1 LELTRTE
8 WYNLLEVAKMTA
20 PIPVNEKERLA
31 ALRRYDILDTAPD
44 QFFDDLVELASF
56 ICDVPISLITLID
69 EDRQWFK
76 SKKGMNGNGSAR
88 DVAFCA
94 HAIMQNDLFIVPD
107 ALKDKRF
114 VNNPFV
120 TADPEIRFYAG
131 APLVTSDGYALGTL
145 CVIDRKPRELT
156 AEQTSALAALSRQVV
171 AQLELRRSVK
181 QLSIAQAELAQSQ
194 KRFRRLADNLPDAIF
209 HYWLEPS
216 PAFAF
221 VSSAVTTITGYLPQA
236 FYDDPHLLA
245 KLVHPG
251 ERQRLTGLLNNLADA
266 DDPYQTNLFRLQR
279 ANEQMIWIELRTIP
293 VYDADGQ
300 IIAVEGIARDV
311 TRRKQMEEE
320 REQMIADLDSFAHTV
335 AHDLKG
341 PLSVI
346 TSYSEL
352 LSSERVSRL
361 DQEAIVESA
370 VVINEYAVKMNNIIQ
385 ELFLLSSVRSDEVTI
400 RPFAMK
406 PVVEAALER
415 LAYMIED
422 KKATITKPDTWP
434 EVVGYEGWVEA
445 VWVNYLSNALKY
457 GGSPP
462 VIELGADEQA
472 EQVRFWVRDQ
482 GPGISR
488 AAQRRLFVPFT
499 RLEQVKYVEGHGLG
513 LSIVQRIVEKLGGT
527 VGVESAPGEGSLFYF
542 TLPKKN

>member
-1 LELTRTE
+1 
-8 WYNLLEVAKMTA
+8 MTV
-20 PIPVNEKERLA
+20 PIPANEQERLA
-31 ALRRYDILDTAPD
+31 ALRQYDILDTAPD

-120 TADPEIRFYAG
+120 TADPGIRFYAG

-145 CVIDRKPRELT
+145 CVIDRRPRELT

-194 KRFRRLADNLPDAIF
+194 KRFRRLANNLPDAIF

-221 VSSAVTTITGYLPQA
+221 VSSAVTTITGYPPQA

-245 KLVHPG
+245 NLVHPG
-251 ERQRLTGLLNNLADA
+251 ERQRLTGLLHHLADA
-266 DDPYQTNLFRLQR
+266 DDPYQTNLFRLRR
-279 ANEQMIWIELRTIP
+279 ADEQIIWIELRTIP

-335 AHDLKG
+335 AHDLKE

-352 LSSERVSRL
+352 LSPERVSRL

-370 VVINEYAVKMNNIIQ
+370 VVINEYAAKMNNIIQ

-422 KKATITKPDTWP
+422 KKAAITKPDTWP

-462 VIELGADEQA
+462 IIDLGADEQA
-472 EQVRFWVRDQ
+472 EQVRFWVRDK
-482 GPGISR
+482 GPGISW

-542 TLPKKN
+542 TLPKKTN